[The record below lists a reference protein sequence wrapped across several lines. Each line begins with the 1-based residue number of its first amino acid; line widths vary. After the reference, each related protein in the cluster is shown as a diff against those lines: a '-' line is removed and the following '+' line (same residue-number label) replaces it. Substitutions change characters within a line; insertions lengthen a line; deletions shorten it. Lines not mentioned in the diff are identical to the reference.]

1 MVDCQPN
8 VINPLLH
15 CSIIQTVHV
24 YMHQLK
30 CSEHQ
35 TLLFIKFAML
45 GKCWRILFTHR
56 KIVHHSRM
64 KKMAIY

>member
-15 CSIIQTVHV
+15 CSSIHV

-30 CSEHQ
+30 GSEYQ
-35 TLLFIKFAML
+35 TLFFIKFAML
-45 GKCWRILFTHR
+45 GN
-56 KIVHHSRM
+56 IVGVLENI
-64 KKMAIY
+64 IYTSENCAPLQNEKDGYL